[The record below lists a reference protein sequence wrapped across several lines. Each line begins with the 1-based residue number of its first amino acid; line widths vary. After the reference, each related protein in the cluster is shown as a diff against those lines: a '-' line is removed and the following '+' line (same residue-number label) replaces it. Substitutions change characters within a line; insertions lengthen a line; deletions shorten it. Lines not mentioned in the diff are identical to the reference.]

1 MSGFYFGPLGGMVP
15 LVVAAGVQVETARAS
30 SEFVSSGGVRY
41 VQRGRAA
48 PRTWNV
54 SRQWQEPEWAR
65 MLDLAAHGLIG
76 ESWLYDVAGAR
87 ENMIPA
93 YMTAGTGGTVKVAG
107 ISLGAVSQTQLVRVP
122 VLAGR
127 LYTLSAWA
135 DYPVNTRVAS
145 YQINSDPVLPVGTP
159 PGAGD
164 RYSAASFTVPTDSI
178 VSIRATQDRVSG
190 LRLHDGPPDQAFYA
204 GHGTPCRV
212 AVSDPGKVLQMV
224 RETAFSDYDVTLQEV
239 GKAGFV

>member
-30 SEFVSSGGVRY
+30 SEFISSGGVRY

-93 YMTAGTGGTVKVAG
+93 SMSAGSGATVLVNSIPMGALKVG
-107 ISLGAVSQTQLVRVP
+107 HQVSLP

-127 LYTLSAWA
+127 LYSVSAWSLTSS
-135 DYPVNTRVAS
+135 NVANVFLDGTQSGSVIPSNGMGS
-145 YQINSDPVLPVGTP
+145 Y
-159 PGAGD
+159 
-164 RYSAASFTVPTDSI
+164 SFTPQKDSI
-178 VSIRATQDRVSG
+178 AKIVVTGSSVSG
-190 LRLHDGPPDQAFYA
+190 LRMNEGAFDGKFTA

-212 AVSDPGKVLQMV
+212 FVRDPSRTLQLV
-224 RETAFSDYDVTLQEV
+224 AGETRSDYQVALVEV
-239 GKAGFV
+239 GKPGTV